1 MALVRRDRPV
11 TELPDLWR
19 RLFDTDVSGWLR
31 LEEFR
36 DGDDQVIRA
45 ELPGIDP
52 DRDVELTVADGVLHI
67 SARREEQSKQ
77 KDKESYRSE
86 FRYGAFMRSLA
97 LPPGV
102 KEDDIKASY
111 RDGILEIRIP
121 MGDEKSAATKVPISR
136 G

>member
-19 RLFDTDVSGWLR
+19 RLFDVDAGGWPR

-36 DGDDQVIRA
+36 DGDEQVIRA

-52 DRDVELTVADGVLHI
+52 ERDVELTVADGVLHI
-67 SARREEQSKQ
+67 SARREERSEQ

-86 FRYGAFMRSLA
+86 FRYGALMRSLA

-102 KEDDIKASY
+102 KEDDIKAAY

-136 G
+136 S